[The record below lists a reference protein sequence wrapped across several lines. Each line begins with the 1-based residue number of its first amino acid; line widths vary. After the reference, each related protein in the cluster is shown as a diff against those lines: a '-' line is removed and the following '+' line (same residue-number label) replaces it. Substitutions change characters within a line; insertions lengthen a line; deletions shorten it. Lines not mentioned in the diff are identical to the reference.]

1 MFGFPC
7 PFTWI
12 TYRPPPAK
20 SRKGL
25 NCDFYLFVWF
35 IPLYCIYWRMKIWG
49 KIANW
54 DNVEDFI
61 LKTAAT
67 DLWCVMCACMYVA
80 NIYNTTIQ
88 ITAYWLE
95 PTTLGWKVIQL
106 ALTYMSSFWIVFVLQ
121 AGKNLYESFCHE
133 WLHNFVRITAKKNN
147 ILSILI
153 AARLR
158 SYQRF
163 WVRAWI
169 LDVGNKFNIEYR
181 VLCARISSHTSVVK

>member
-7 PFTWI
+7 PLTWI
-12 TYRPPPAK
+12 TYRAPPCK
-20 SRKGL
+20 VSQRFKM
-25 NCDFYLFVWF
+25 WF
-35 IPLYCIYWRMKIWG
+35 LLICMIYSNTYWRMKIWG

-67 DLWCVMCACMYVA
+67 DLWYVMCSCMYVA

-169 LDVGNKFNIEYR
+169 LDVGNKFNIEYG
-181 VLCARISSHTSVVK
+181 VLCDRTSSHTSFVK